1 MPCYSSN
8 TSLSA
13 ASIDDS
19 TGVTYFASLAN
30 QTSIRFTF
38 LPPSGGSIT
47 SIACTPPGPSVG
59 TDYIE
64 FATAHID
71 NSYVVTITYS
81 TSGFEDKGGPLVTP
95 VKVPTFKPVVSC
107 PT

>member
-1 MPCYSSN
+1 MPLPSTTALESP
-8 TSLSA
+8 TSRVSL
-13 ASIDDS
+13 
-19 TGVTYFASLAN
+19 TRPPFA
-30 QTSIRFTF
+30 
-38 LPPSGGSIT
+38 PSGGSIT